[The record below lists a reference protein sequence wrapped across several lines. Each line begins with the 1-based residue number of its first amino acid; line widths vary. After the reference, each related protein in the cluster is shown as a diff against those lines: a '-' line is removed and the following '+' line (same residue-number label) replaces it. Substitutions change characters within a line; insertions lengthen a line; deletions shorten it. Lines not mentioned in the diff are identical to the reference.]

1 MFLINGKKAKLIQYN
16 RDKGNNYSTS
26 NIYDD
31 EDTNTID
38 IVLCPYNQDISV
50 GFGTYT
56 IPEATGYFMLKRCTD
71 VKEGDQ
77 IEFNGKTFTILDVRD
92 NWIFNRIESFT
103 VAVK

>member
-1 MFLINGKKAKLIQYN
+1 MFLINGKKATLLQYN
-16 RDKGNNYSTS
+16 RNKGNNYDTKD
-26 NIYDD
+26 IYDD
-31 EDTNTID
+31 EDIITTD
-38 IVLCPYNQDISV
+38 IVLCPYNQDMSV
-50 GFGTYT
+50 SFGAYSV
-56 IPEATGYFMLKRCTD
+56 PDATGYFILKRCVD

>member
-1 MFLINGKKAKLIQYN
+1 MFLVNGKKATLIQFN
-16 RDKGNNYSTS
+16 RNSSN

-31 EDTNTID
+31 EDTQTTD
-38 IVLCPYNQDISV
+38 IVLCPYNQDMSV
-50 GFGTYT
+50 MFGKYSV
-56 IPEATGYFMLKRCTD
+56 PDATGYFILKRCTD

-77 IEFNGKTFTILDVRD
+77 IEYNGDTYTILDVRD

>member
-1 MFLINGKKAKLIQYN
+1 MFLVNGKKATLIQYN
-16 RDKGNNYSTS
+16 RNNKKD
-26 NIYDD
+26 IYDD
-31 EDTNTID
+31 EDTQTTQ

-50 GFGTYT
+50 SFGAYSV
-56 IPEATGYFMLKRCTD
+56 PDASGYFILKRCVD

>member
-1 MFLINGKKAKLIQYN
+1 MFLVNGKKATLIQYN
-16 RDKGNNYSTS
+16 RNNKKD
-26 NIYDD
+26 IYDD
-31 EDTNTID
+31 EDTQTTQ

-50 GFGTYT
+50 SFGTYSV
-56 IPEATGYFMLKRCTD
+56 PDATGYFILKRCVD

>member
-1 MFLINGKKAKLIQYN
+1 MYLVNGKNATLLQYN
-16 RDKGNNYSTS
+16 RNNSK

-31 EDTNTID
+31 EDIQTTQ

-50 GFGTYT
+50 SFGTYSV
-56 IPEATGYFMLKRCTD
+56 PDATGYFILKRCVD